1 MVREH
6 QVAEGAGIT
15 SEELKVVEL
24 IASGLTDKAV
34 ARRIGVSVVTIRRR
48 ATSFRKKVGARTR
61 PEAVAIAVGQGW
73 IVHHGGTP
81 VRLRNKSRPHDAQD
95 G

>member
-1 MVREH
+1 MVREN
-6 QVAEGAGIT
+6 QDPKAAGIT
-15 SEELKVVEL
+15 TDELKVLEM

-34 ARRIGVSVVTIRRR
+34 ARRVGVSVVTIRRR

-73 IVHHGGTP
+73 IAQGRRARA
-81 VRLRNKSRPHDAQD
+81 RLRNLSRQHDAQD

>member
-1 MVREH
+1 MVRENEDPE
-6 QVAEGAGIT
+6 AAGIT
-15 SEELKVVEL
+15 TDELKVLEL

-34 ARRIGVSVVTIRRR
+34 ARRVGVSVVTIRRR
-48 ATSFRKKVGARTR
+48 ATSFRKKVGAKTR

-73 IVHHGGTP
+73 IAQGGGARA
-81 VRLRNKSRPHDAQD
+81 RLRNKSRQPDAQD